1 MSKKNKEQIFAIP
14 ESFFDRL
21 YEFTGSNEE
30 MRGFVLAYISAD
42 NAPVIKSICRNPT
55 IEMALHKTMGDFLN
69 SQRVSMQDIHPSQGD
84 DEEPIA

>member
-30 MRGFVLAYISAD
+30 MRGFVLAYISAE

-69 SQRVSMQDIHPSQGD
+69 SQKISMQDIQSFEGEN
-84 DEEPIA
+84 EEPIA